1 MDKHVNNPI
10 ATHSTEEQLDWVDQC
25 KPGSPTPFSQGAGA
39 RHNTLVL
46 GETRT
51 GKTRLSVAIIDSISH
66 GGQSHE

>member
-25 KPGSPTPFSQGAGA
+25 KPGSPNPFSQGAGA

-46 GETRT
+46 GETRA
-51 GKTRLSVAIIDSISH
+51 GKTSLRVLIIDSISH